1 MTGSQDA
8 RARLAELHQHL
19 AGQLAQWQDD
29 GAPRLALGT
38 VIVIH
43 RFKTTPNRQRGKA
56 DDGKPARTSNR
67 QNVTR

>member
-8 RARLAELHQHL
+8 RARLAELQQHL
-19 AGQLAQWQDD
+19 AGQLAQWQED

-43 RFKTTPNRQRGKA
+43 RFKPANRQRGKA